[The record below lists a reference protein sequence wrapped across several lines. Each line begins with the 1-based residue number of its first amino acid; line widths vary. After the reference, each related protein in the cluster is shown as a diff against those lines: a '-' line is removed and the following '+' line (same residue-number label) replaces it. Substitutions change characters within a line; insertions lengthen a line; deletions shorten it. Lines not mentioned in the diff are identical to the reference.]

1 MYRNYQA
8 AKLVEV
14 VAGVVELLA
23 ASLQLA
29 LTNL

>member
-1 MYRNYQA
+1 MYGNYQA

-23 ASLQLA
+23 ASLQLV
-29 LTNL
+29 LTDL